1 MVMPLRKAKLKRAS
15 PRRDCN
21 RNRKLVVGK
30 FAVHYFEISSEKTE
44 KYIAKTKP
52 KKAKEEKT
60 RELERLKT
68 VNRKIWMRKK
78 NSVH

>member
-1 MVMPLRKAKLKRAS
+1 MPLRKAKLKRVS
-15 PRRDCN
+15 PRPDCN
-21 RNRKLVVGK
+21 RNRKLVVGM

-44 KYIAKTKP
+44 NTSQKRSQR
-52 KKAKEEKT
+52 KAKEEKT

>member
-15 PRRDCN
+15 PRPDCN
-21 RNRKLVVGK
+21 RNRKLVVGM

-52 KKAKEEKT
+52 KKSQGRKN
-60 RELERLKT
+60 ERVGK
-68 VNRKIWMRKK
+68 VE
-78 NSVH
+78 NSK